1 MDPRHLPI
9 DFREFLE
16 CLNGSGAEYLLV
28 GGHAVCF
35 HGYAR
40 MTSDMDVWF
49 GATPENAERV
59 LKAVRRFFGDEMA
72 GLTVEQLLDP
82 GHVTHFGAR
91 PYLIELLNRVSGG
104 DFEKAWRNRVQ
115 VVHDGVP
122 INFIALEDLLLNK
135 RASGRSK
142 DTADIENL
150 T

>member
-1 MDPRHLPI
+1 
-9 DFREFLE
+9 
-16 CLNGSGAEYLLV
+16 
-28 GGHAVCF
+28 
-35 HGYAR
+35 
-40 MTSDMDVWF
+40 MDVWF

-115 VVHDGVP
+115 VVHDGIP
-122 INFIALEDLLLNK
+122 INFIGLEDLLLNK

-142 DTADIENL
+142 DAADIENL